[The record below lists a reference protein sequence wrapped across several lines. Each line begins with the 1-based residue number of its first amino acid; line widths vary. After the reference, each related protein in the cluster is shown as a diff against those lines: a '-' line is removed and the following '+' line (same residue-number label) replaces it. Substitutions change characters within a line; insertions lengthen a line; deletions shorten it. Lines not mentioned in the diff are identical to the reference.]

1 MENLASRTSSAAL
14 QLRFAQNDIDTMTK
28 REKNLWQGIDPA
40 AQDTLGGRDYRTTSF
55 AQELAQRGVDASELM
70 VADHKQGQNVGGHR
84 ELAYVTGA
92 KYTLGSPTADSTGL
106 SNPVTLIGATPG
118 SKLAIVR
125 DRTGKMANVK
135 FANIGVPLNP
145 DGTLSTVEEWP
156 RACEVK
162 DPWIPGVE
170 VFARK
175 IYPQRHRGCFGEF
188 VRRDEGILAR
198 IGLWPKQWSAARMFA
213 YTAKGFHV
221 HPPIIPEDSAAAT
234 WLRRLFIDEPEN
246 YSLRRYDDEQWD
258 VMFFLQ
264 GRVEMILCDIRAG
277 LPRRVMRFFIDGD
290 NHRGNNNVGVVI
302 PAGVAHAIRVEGA
315 EDVIMVYGTS
325 TVFHPEFE
333 GRIASEI
340 ETAELPESW
349 REFLAL

>member
-1 MENLASRTSSAAL
+1 
-14 QLRFAQNDIDTMTK
+14 MTK
-28 REKNLWQGIDPA
+28 RETNLWQGIDPV
-40 AQDTLGGRDYRTTSF
+40 AQDALTPRDYRTASF
-55 AQELAQRGVDASELM
+55 AQELAQRGVDAGEL
-70 VADHKQGQNVGGHR
+70 VIADHKQGQNVGGHR
-84 ELAYVTGA
+84 ELAYVTGT
-92 KYTLGSPTADSTGL
+92 KYTLGPLTADSTGL

-118 SKLAIVR
+118 CKLAIVR
-125 DRTGKMANVK
+125 DGTGKMANVK

-145 DGTLSTVEEWP
+145 DGTLSTVKDWP
-156 RACEVK
+156 RASDVK

-170 VFARK
+170 IFARK

-198 IGLWPKQWSAARMFA
+198 IDLWPKQWSAARMFA
-213 YTAKGFHV
+213 STAKGFHV
-221 HPPIIPEDSAAAT
+221 HPPSIPEGSAAD
-234 WLRRLFIDEPEN
+234 WLRCLFVDEPEN

-264 GRVEMILCDIRAG
+264 GTIEMILCDVRAG
-277 LPRRVMRFFIDGD
+277 FSKRIMRFFVDGD
-290 NHRGNNNVGVVI
+290 NHRSSNNVGVVV
-302 PAGVAHAIRVEGA
+302 PPGVAHAIRVEGS

-325 TVFHPEFE
+325 TIFHPEFE

-349 REFLAL
+349 QKFLGRGD